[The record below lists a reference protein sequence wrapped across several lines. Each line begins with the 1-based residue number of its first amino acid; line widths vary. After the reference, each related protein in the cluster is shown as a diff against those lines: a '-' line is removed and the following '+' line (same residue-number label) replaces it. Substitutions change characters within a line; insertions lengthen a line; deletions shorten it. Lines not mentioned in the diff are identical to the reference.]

1 MATVLVCDGNPVER
15 RILRM
20 TLDMDGHRIAEASS
34 SKEALDVLSKWTFDL
49 VLLAMELPDGSG
61 YGVIEETRLM
71 PGREN
76 IRIVAILEQDD
87 AKGPVESFL
96 AGAVDVLIRPYGAQ
110 DLRDI
115 VMRATSAEID
125 LRDTP
130 QREAYLEALRLQGQ
144 ARSE

>member
-20 TLDMDGHRIAEASS
+20 TLDLDGHRVAEASTS
-34 SKEALDVLSKWTFDL
+34 REALDILGKWTFDV

-61 YGVIEETRLM
+61 YGVIEESRLIS
-71 PGREN
+71 GREG

-87 AKGPVESFL
+87 AKGPVDSFI
-96 AGAVDVLIRPYGAQ
+96 AGAVDVLIRPYGAH
-110 DLRDI
+110 DLRN
-115 VMRATSAEID
+115 VVARASSVEID

-130 QREAYLEALRLQGQ
+130 QREAYEEAQRLQGQ
-144 ARSE
+144 KRAE

>member
-1 MATVLVCDGNPVER
+1 MATILVCDGNLVER

-20 TLDMDGHRIAEASS
+20 TLDMDGHRVAEASS
-34 SKEALDVLSKWTFDL
+34 SSEALDILGKWTFDL

-61 YGVIEETRLM
+61 YGVIEQTRLI

-76 IRIVAILEQDD
+76 IRIVAILEQEDH
-87 AKGPVESFL
+87 KGPVDSFM
-96 AGAVDVLIRPYGAQ
+96 AGAVDVLIRPYGSQ
-110 DLRDI
+110 DVRSI
-115 VMRATSAEID
+115 VDRATSAEID

-144 ARSE
+144 TRAE